1 MHWFKIHHG
10 YSSDAKLA
18 LAAHKLQTPRATIN
32 GIFVEL
38 LEYASKQEERG
49 SLVGYN
55 IEAGALAM
63 GVSDEFMRNV
73 IVTLRNVTL
82 VTDEKVV
89 NWDRYQGGGDR
100 TAAERQRR
108 HRDKKKQDVEEMS
121 RDSNVTSPLRNVDKS
136 REDKSREDKSRINR
150 EDREILVKMPFKDFP
165 QNWQIWTLKN
175 TTLSHERMTDTWLDF
190 HEYWTIGRGKNTKRA
205 DWFRSWKKWC
215 EKYLKPSQFAKP
227 QKELKGDVV

>member
-18 LAAHKLQTPRATIN
+18 LVAHKMQESRATIN
-32 GIFVEL
+32 GIFIEL

-63 GVSDEFMRNV
+63 GVSDKFMSDV

-82 VTDEKVV
+82 VTPEKVV
-89 NWDRYQGGGDR
+89 NWDKYQSGADS

-108 HRDKKKQDVEEMS
+108 HREKKKQQLEEIVTPVT
-121 RDSNVTSPLRNVDKS
+121 VTSPLRNTEKS
-136 REDKSREDKSRINR
+136 REEKKRKEKKEVAFATPPSVSVEVWEAWMEVRRKKKCEFTGLAYKMILKDLAAWFLEGYNLDKIISAS
-150 EDREILVKMPFKDFP
+150 VKG
-165 QNWQIWTLKN
+165 NWTSLYSKPEHKN
-175 TTLSHERMTDTWLDF
+175 AAGNSIYAGVE
-190 HEYWTIGRGKNTKRA
+190 
-205 DWFRSWKKWC
+205 
-215 EKYLKPSQFAKP
+215 
-227 QKELKGDVV
+227 V